1 MFQVGSG
8 EAVLGDLILSL
19 TNRFQ
24 SEPISSV
31 LLDKFSRDI
40 HNNSLSEKLAKKTK
54 KQVFLSYNINLD
66 DPNFHQKVQDRIFE
80 ELAISPEC
88 F

>member
-1 MFQVGSG
+1 M
-8 EAVLGDLILSL
+8 
-19 TNRFQ
+19 NRFQ

-40 HNNSLSEKLAKKTK
+40 QSTSLSEKLAKKTK
-54 KQVFLSYNINLD
+54 KQVFLSYNINFD

-80 ELAISPEC
+80 EIALSPES